1 MRQLTLIILLSVIWV
16 GTAVAQDTTV
26 IDHAPRTYIMKKKG
40 RLLEV
45 NRGRTRKVK
54 KDVTL
59 VNGTTIHRDGTIN
72 ESSGK
77 TKKLEEGEY
86 ITMDGRIRWLKDMD
100 TTDVRR

>member
-1 MRQLTLIILLSVIWV
+1 MMLLLVLCM
-16 GTAVAQDTTV
+16 GTAIAQDTTV
-26 IDHAPRTYIMKKKG
+26 VDHSPRTYIMKKKG

-45 NRGRTRKVK
+45 NKGGTRRVK
-54 KDVTL
+54 RDVTL

-77 TKKLEEGEY
+77 TKKLKEGEY